1 MKRCPECRRDYTD
14 ETLNYCLDDG
24 AALLDGPASETRIG
38 DTPTAVLA
46 AEQIPRDAATFVHE
60 EGGTKILSPEHRATS
75 VSNSGREG
83 IPNWM
88 IGVAL
93 IALITGAAGY
103 WLLENREVDRQA
115 SSSPQPKL
123 TQITFADGIEEFP
136 SWSPDGT
143 KVAYSGEVGGVRKIF
158 LKDLGTSEERQLTQ
172 GGDDDIQPAWSPDG
186 ATILFVRA
194 QKASEKLQPVDVFGA
209 FEGGDIWS
217 VEIATRSE
225 SRLIDNAYNP
235 SYSPD
240 GKYIAY
246 DASRSG
252 PRRVYTSDSKGYNS
266 QQISTDTSEEV
277 SHVRPRWS
285 TDGKRIVF
293 QNIERTRFNIRTVEV
308 DGRRMTWI
316 TNDLNN
322 NLNPVWS
329 RKNNFIYFSSDRGG
343 GYNIWRAGLSTAG
356 EPVGQPQQVTTGAGQ
371 DVELAI
377 SSNGQHLGFAVL
389 QQNADLWR
397 LPVSPANG
405 KPTGPPE
412 EVISTTREDSRGS
425 ISPDGSRI
433 AFNSDRSGDMNIWL
447 FSFGDRSTRQLTRGP
462 GGDFQPTWSP
472 DGKQVVFFS
481 SRNGNADIWKFDLET
496 GSLLQVTQDAAT
508 DVNPFFSPDG
518 RTIAYQ
524 SDRTGRTEIWL
535 INADGSG
542 ERQLTRVGVRGH
554 FIRWN
559 KLGDG
564 VVFRAVTAN
573 GWRVCEAPI
582 DGGPLTELPNVT
594 GGGHLSF
601 NHTHSALADVTAHK
615 TLWSSPVGTG
625 GAPEKIFE
633 FPDADVRIDYP
644 VWSPDGKWILF
655 DRFRPVSGDIWMI
668 ENFE

>member
-1 MKRCPECRRDYTD
+1 M
-14 ETLNYCLDDG
+14 
-24 AALLDGPASETRIG
+24 
-38 DTPTAVLA
+38 
-46 AEQIPRDAATFVHE
+46 
-60 EGGTKILSPEHRATS
+60 
-75 VSNSGREG
+75 
-83 IPNWM
+83 
-88 IGVAL
+88 L
-93 IALITGAAGY
+93 IAGAIVIIGFLALGAY
-103 WLLENREVDRQA
+103 WFVDGRRSDQLP
-115 SSSPQPKL
+115 SRQPKL
-123 TQITFADGIEEFP
+123 TQLTFADGIEQYP
-136 SWSPDGT
+136 AWSPDGSR
-143 KVAYSGEVGGVRKIF
+143 VAYSGEVEGVRKIF
-158 LKDLGTSEERQLTQ
+158 LKDLGSGEERQLTQ
-172 GGDDDIQPAWSPDG
+172 GGEDDIQAVWSPDA

-194 QKASEKLQPVDVFGA
+194 QKPAETLQPVDVFGA

-217 VEIATRSE
+217 VDVQSGSE
-225 SRLIDNAYNP
+225 AKVIDNAFNP
-235 SYSPD
+235 AYSAD

-252 PRRVYTSDSKGYNS
+252 PRRVYTSDSRGHNP

-285 TDGKRIVF
+285 ADGKRIVF
-293 QNIERTRFNIRTVEV
+293 QNIDRTRFNIRTVEV
-308 DGRRMTWI
+308 DGRKMTWI

-329 RKNNFIYFSSDRGG
+329 RNNDFIYFSSDRGG
-343 GYNIWRAGLSTAG
+343 GYNIWRVGVSPAS
-356 EPVGQPQQVTTGAGQ
+356 EPVGQPRQVTTGAGQ

-377 SSNGQHLGFAVL
+377 SSDGKYLSFAVL

-433 AFNSDRSGDMNIWL
+433 AFNSDRSGEMNIWL
-447 FSFGDRSTRQLTRGP
+447 YSFSDRSTRQLTRGP

-472 DGKQVVFFS
+472 DGRQIVFFS
-481 SRNGNADIWKFDLET
+481 SRSGNADIWKLDLES
-496 GSLLQVTQDAAT
+496 GSLTQLTRDPAT
-508 DVNPFFSPDG
+508 DVNPFFSPDA

-535 INADGSG
+535 INTDGSG

-564 VVFRAVTAN
+564 VVFRAVTAS
-573 GWRVCEAPI
+573 GWRVAQAPI
-582 DGGPLTELPNVT
+582 DGGALTELPHVI

-601 NHTHSALADVTAHK
+601 NHAYSALADVTGHK
-615 TLWSSPVGTG
+615 TLWSSPVAG

-633 FPDADVRIDYP
+633 FPDADVHIDYP

-655 DRFRPVSGDIWMI
+655 DRFRTVSGDIWMI